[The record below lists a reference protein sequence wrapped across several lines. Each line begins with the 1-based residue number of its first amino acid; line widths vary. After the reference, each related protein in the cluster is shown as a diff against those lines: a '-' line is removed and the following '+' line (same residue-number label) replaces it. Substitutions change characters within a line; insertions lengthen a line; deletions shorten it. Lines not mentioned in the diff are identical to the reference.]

1 MKRLILIMVACLAA
15 SSVLPQ
21 GTVDFRNLNPGAG
34 LNAPVYMWDMT
45 TKPAGANF
53 QAVLMA
59 GPTSSTLSIVSSPA
73 SLLTGAGAGYFLGG
87 TVTIGAVAPGGVAF
101 CEVIAWDTTLG
112 GTTTGATEAQA
123 FAYWQAGHGNVWFP
137 SNWDYGTGTIHPFP
151 VSTGNPY
158 TAPPGLPAPLVGL
171 QWVYTPEPSSLA
183 LAGLAAAAVLIFRR
197 VGGGGS

>member
-1 MKRLILIMVACLAA
+1 MKRLILITVACLAP

-34 LNAPVYMWDMT
+34 LNAPVYMWDMA
-45 TKPAGANF
+45 TKPAGANYH
-53 QAVLMA
+53 AVLMA
-59 GPTSSTLSIVSSPA
+59 GPTSSTLSIVGSPT

-87 TVTIGAVAPGGVAF
+87 TVAISGVAPGGVAF

-112 GTTTGATEAQA
+112 GTTTGATEAEA

-137 SNWDYGTGTIHPFP
+137 SNWDYGYMHPFQ
-151 VSTGNPY
+151 VVTGNPY
-158 TAPPGLPAPLVGL
+158 TTPPGPPAPLVGL
-171 QWVYTPEPSSLA
+171 QWVYTPEPSSLG
-183 LAGLAAAAVLIFRR
+183 LAGLAAAVVLIFRR